1 MRKSVLWNL
10 SHVRLSLA
18 LLLALMGS
26 LAINGCGG
34 GGGSSNNN
42 TGGNTGGTTGTT
54 GDPTKATITGTV
66 TDTTTSA
73 GPVVGATV
81 SVSGTSF
88 STKTGAD
95 GKFTIINAPVG
106 TVGVIVTTPDPNA
119 YYGVVLY
126 NSKLY
131 GDPAK
136 CPIGLTTQAS
146 SKGTS
151 PVGTVQL
158 YPGGTNPPPPP
169 YVGALDANGCPK

>member
-10 SHVRLSLA
+10 SHVRLSFA

-26 LAINGCGG
+26 LAIYGCGG
-34 GGGSSNNN
+34 GGGSSNP
-42 TGGNTGGTTGTT
+42 GGTTSSTT
-54 GDPTKATITGTV
+54 GHDRRSDQSDHHRHGDGHHDA
-66 TDTTTSA
+66 A

-81 SVSGTSF
+81 SMSGTSL